1 MAKSESV
8 EPRAPLTLRR
18 LSTYSFQGILYL
30 QPDFRNLSPDSV
42 MVGHE
47 LGVAAHGGRSAV
59 IIGLYALHQR
69 FHGTARAK
77 LVQEGCYGAKK
88 ALSHSH
94 PMIHALTDPDCAVP
108 TISEDFL
115 SVCEAPGD

>member
-30 QPDFRNLSPDSV
+30 QPDFRNLSLYSG

-47 LGVAAHGGRSAV
+47 LGVAAHGLCSAV
-59 IIGLYALHQR
+59 VICLHTLHQR
-69 FHGTARAK
+69 FHGTARAN
-77 LVQEGCYGAKK
+77 LVQEGRYGAKEAFPHPHPVIQ
-88 ALSHSH
+88 AL
-94 PMIHALTDPDCAVP
+94 ADPYCAVP
-108 TISEDFL
+108 TIS
-115 SVCEAPGD
+115 